1 MTPQELEKRG
11 YSNYKITEDE
21 TAIYELEDGTIL
33 EITMKIKNILFQNP
47 TSIGYIDGYIY
58 IINYSTV
65 DLRNKSGLDEI
76 PDVKTT
82 MKKEGK
88 LVFEVNGFLTTLTPV
103 IIQIKRLNQTDNFG
117 IINYQISVNAKTII
131 TKL

>member
-33 EITMKIKNILFQNP
+33 EINMKIKNILYQNP
-47 TSIGYIDGYIY
+47 TSVGFIDGYID

-65 DLRNKSGLDEI
+65 DLRSETGLDEI

-82 MKKEGK
+82 MKQEGK
-88 LVFEVNGFLTTLTPV
+88 LVFEVNGFKTTMTPV
-103 IIQIKRLNQTDNFG
+103 IIQIKRLNQKDNFG
-117 IINYQISVNAKTII
+117 IINYQISVNAKTIM